1 MANETTQNTP
11 ASSHESHRHK
21 LSKPRY
27 GVLIAKDVMVPMR
40 DGVRLAADLYFP
52 AIDGKAVEGRW
63 PSVMQ
68 RTPYNKSDVHY
79 GGHAEYFCKRGYVGI
94 VMDCRGRFNSEG
106 DYYHFINEAED
117 GYDTCE
123 WVGRQT
129 WSDGKIGTFGVSYGS
144 QVQSAMATQNP
155 RNLAAMIPTEG
166 PSNIYEY
173 GLRHDGAF
181 QLKFLTAGFWFGLM
195 SQEAR
200 DNPAIRK
207 ALETARMGDW
217 LWRLPLKRGQSPL
230 ALIPNYESFVIDFM
244 TRGDHEPFW
253 DQPGFNIEAHYDEH
267 SDVPTY
273 LVCGWYDSWPRAMF
287 IHFMELSR
295 RKKGPVKILM
305 GPWIHGDDTVEL
317 TYSGDVD
324 FGPAASLKG
333 NLGEH
338 RNAWRLRWFDR
349 WLKGIGNGV
358 DEEPPVK
365 MFVMGGGS
373 GRRNA
378 EGRLDHGGRWRDEYE
393 WPLARTR
400 YTNYYLHADGT
411 LSPQSPGSNASP
423 SGYLYDPNH
432 PVPTISGSLSGLA
445 EIVPMEPGVHG
456 DPPPMTRLRN
466 LAVQGA
472 MHQAEYPGGFA
483 CKPPYLPLSARQD
496 VLSFQTAPLEQNV
509 EVTGPITV
517 KLWASSSAPDT
528 DFTAKLLDIYPSSD
542 DYPDGY
548 HMNIT
553 EGIVRARYRD
563 RSGKAK
569 LLEPGAVYPFE
580 IILEPTSNLFQA
592 GHRIRVDISSSN
604 FPRFD
609 INPNT
614 EEPVGQHTHSVVA
627 HNKIFHDPQHES
639 HIVLPVIPE

>member
-1 MANETTQNTP
+1 MANEAKSSTT
-11 ASSHESHRHK
+11 AGSFESNQDK

-106 DYYHFINEAED
+106 DYYHFIYEAED

-123 WVGRQT
+123 WIGRQT
-129 WSDGKIGTFGVSYGS
+129 WSDGRIGTFGVSYGS

-207 ALETARMGDW
+207 ALEGARMGDW

-295 RKKGPVKILM
+295 RKKGPIKILM

-324 FGPAASLKG
+324 FGPEASLQG
-333 NLGEH
+333 NLAEH

-393 WPLARTR
+393 WPLARTQ
-400 YTNYYLHADGT
+400 YTNYYLHPDGT
-411 LSPQSPGSNASP
+411 LSPQSPDSNGAP

-445 EIVPMEPGVHG
+445 EIVPMEAGVHG

-496 VLSFQTAPLEQNV
+496 VLSFQTAPPRAECR
-509 EVTGPITV
+509 
-517 KLWASSSAPDT
+517 SHRPD
-528 DFTAKLLDIYPSSD
+528 
-542 DYPDGY
+542 
-548 HMNIT
+548 HCQ
-553 EGIVRARYRD
+553 
-563 RSGKAK
+563 
-569 LLEPGAVYPFE
+569 AVGFF
-580 IILEPTSNLFQA
+580 LGA
-592 GHRIRVDISSSN
+592 GHRLYRQA
-604 FPRFD
+604 PRHLSEQRRLPRRLSHEHHRRHHPRPLPRPFRQSETAGAGRGLPLRD
-609 INPNT
+609 HPR
-614 EEPVGQHTHSVVA
+614 THEQ
-627 HNKIFHDPQHES
+627 PLPGRPS
-639 HIVLPVIPE
+639 HPRGYLQLEFSAL